1 MVCFE
6 MSVLPSADSTAMVP
20 SLAKASMRVRVG
32 CAALAAASGPRA
44 SSDATAARAP
54 RPRAPRPF
62 FSPLFRPLFIS
73 VDSCRKALTRT
84 DGPADLSAWTV
95 RTACR
100 TAHDG
105 ARAMRAPSKGGLPHI
120 DYAL

>member
-1 MVCFE
+1 
-6 MSVLPSADSTAMVP
+6 MS
-20 SLAKASMRVRVG
+20 ASVRGV
-32 CAALAAASGPRA
+32 AAASGPRA
-44 SSDATAARAP
+44 SSDATAATSAQTQS
-54 RPRAPRPF
+54 AQTQSAQTF
-62 FSPLFRPLFIS
+62 LQSLFIS

>member
-54 RPRAPRPF
+54 RPF
-62 FSPLFRPLFIS
+62 FSPLFIS